1 MLINYIMFF
10 VNKYRPKNGEET
22 YSFHKDIIKKLKI
35 ISKDNSMPHIIFYGP
50 EGSGKKTIIN
60 MFLKMIFDDE
70 YINDTK
76 ECIYKVSSSGN
87 TTKEQIIKQSN
98 HHIVIVPK
106 KNNFD
111 RYIIQDVVKKYAR
124 RRPISAFIKKK
135 PFKVVVINNVD
146 DLSSSTQDSLRR
158 TMEIFS
164 DRCRFIMWSR
174 SLSNVLKPL
183 QSRCL
188 LFRVPSPTKS
198 ELFNLICEIAALEK
212 IDNKLEVC
220 NTILNKSHGNTKTA
234 LWLLQLYK
242 HKKDISKTN
251 LTSYDNAIHYIINK
265 MMLYK
270 NTKNI
275 IEIRTII
282 YDVLITNITGTTII
296 KDLVDK
302 LILHPKIPNKCK
314 IQIPEI
320 AAECECNLVQGR
332 REIMHLD
339 LFVISVMALLDE
351 HFS

>member
-1 MLINYIMFF
+1 MFF

-98 HHIVIVPK
+98 HHIIIVPK

-111 RYIIQDVVKKYAR
+111 RYIIQDVVKKYAIR
-124 RRPISAFIKKK
+124 KPISAFIKKR
-135 PFKVVVINNVD
+135 PFKIVVINNVD
-146 DLSSSTQDSLRR
+146 DLLDSTQDSLRR
-158 TMEIFS
+158 TMEIYS
-164 DRCRFIMWSR
+164 DTCRFIMWSR
-174 SLSNVLKPL
+174 SLSKVLNPL
-183 QSRCL
+183 KSRCL
-188 LFRVPSPTKS
+188 LIRIPSPTES
-198 ELFNLICEIAALEK
+198 ELFNVICEIAALEN
-212 IDNKLEVC
+212 IDNSLKLC
-220 NTILNKSHGNTKTA
+220 DTILNKSYGNTKTA

-242 HKKDISKTN
+242 HGKDISKDN
-251 LTSYDNAIHYIINK
+251 LTSYDCSIHNIINK
-265 MMLYK
+265 MISYK
-270 NTKNI
+270 NKGNI
-275 IEIRTII
+275 LEIRTKI
-282 YDVLITNITGTTII
+282 YDILITNITGTKII
-296 KDLVDK
+296 VDLVDK
-302 LILHPKIPNKCK
+302 LMLHPKIPDECK
-314 IQIPEI
+314 ILIPEI

-339 LFVISVMALLDE
+339 LFIISVMALLDE